1 MNEYKN
7 YLKLIKDNNY
17 LISMVPVEELLRF
30 GYEIGLNEKS
40 KVLDLC
46 CGYGTVLKIWSEAF
60 GISGVGVDLDNTF
73 LSIGRERLTESG
85 IDKIKLICNDVLT
98 YEDNN
103 KYDVVI
109 LSETFESIEN
119 TLLLGDRFLKPD
131 GIIAYQKLY
140 SKTQTPPKELTDFD
154 EEVLPLSELNSRF
167 NALGYYITSMAS
179 DSAGKWE
186 HYVINW
192 SGNRDWK
199 ALKNNPDNAELK
211 KWIDYW
217 YNIYFDYR
225 RPYEGQ
231 ALFGLKRIEG
241 E

>member
-7 YLKLIKDNNY
+7 YIKLIKDNDY

-60 GISGVGVDLDNTF
+60 EISGVGVDLDNTF
-73 LSIGRERLTESG
+73 LSIGRERLSESG

-140 SKTQTPPKELTDFD
+140 SKTQTPPKELIDFD
-154 EEVLPLSELNSRF
+154 EEVLPLSELNLRF
-167 NALGYYITSMAS
+167 NNLGYYITSMAS
-179 DSAGKWE
+179 DSTGKWE

-192 SGNRDWK
+192 SGNRDWR
-199 ALKNNPDNAELK
+199 AFKNNPNNTELK
-211 KWIDYW
+211 NWIDYW

-231 ALFGLKRIEG
+231 ALLGLKRIKG